1 MEMKTHIHAEDGRQE
16 LTITRSFE
24 IPVEL
29 LFKAYTLPEI
39 VEQWMGT
46 KVEKLDSKAHGGYRF
61 VTTDPKGNEH
71 PFSGVIHDII
81 PDQKIIRTF
90 QMENTPFE
98 VQLEFLEFKAIDAGN
113 SHLTMH
119 IVYRSVEQRDQML
132 KLPFQ
137 WGLNMAHNR
146 LEEFLKNQFAQ

>member
-1 MEMKTHIHAEDGRQE
+1 MKTQIHAEDGKQE

-46 KVEKLDSKAHGGYRF
+46 KVEKLENKAHGGYRF
-61 VTTDPKGNEH
+61 ITTDPKGNEH
-71 PFSGVIHDII
+71 LFSGVIHDII
-81 PDQKIIRTF
+81 PNQKITRTF
-90 QMENTPFE
+90 QMEKTPFE
-98 VQLEFLEFKAIDAGN
+98 VQLEFLEFKSIDAGN

-132 KLPFQ
+132 KMPFQ
-137 WGLNMAHNR
+137 WGVNMAHNR
-146 LEEFLKNQFAQ
+146 LEEILKNQISQ